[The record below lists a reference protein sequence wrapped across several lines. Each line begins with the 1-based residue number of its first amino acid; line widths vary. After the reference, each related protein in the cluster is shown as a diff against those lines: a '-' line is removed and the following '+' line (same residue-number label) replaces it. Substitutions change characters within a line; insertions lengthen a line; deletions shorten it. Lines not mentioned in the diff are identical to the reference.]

1 MLSTQNANIYRNATI
16 WINITETELIHL
28 RYAKN
33 VMIIAFAL
41 EELETM
47 YSELTRKSLEVGIKS
62 NLPIQKQKY
71 QGL

>member
-1 MLSTQNANIYRNATI
+1 
-16 WINITETELIHL
+16 
-28 RYAKN
+28 
-33 VMIIAFAL
+33 MIIAFAL